1 MIQRKQTV
9 FLLLAAIFGILA
21 MCMQL
26 ATVLIEGTIVY
37 RVFSLWAIEQGGA
50 SHFALTSCPLF
61 ILLLL
66 SSTLS
71 VCTIFLYKRRPL
83 QAKLCMANIFII
95 VLWYIALVV
104 VSKQLTPDAMNFRL
118 QMASAFPSIMAILLF
133 MARKGVLADEKLVR
147 AADRIR

>member
-1 MIQRKQTV
+1 MIQRKQTI
-9 FLLLAAIFGILA
+9 FLFLAAVFGILA

-26 ATVLIEGTIVY
+26 ATVTSEGAIVY
-37 RVFSLWAIEQGGA
+37 RIFSLWAIEQDGA
-50 SHFALTSCPLF
+50 SHFVLTPCPLF
-61 ILLLL
+61 VLLLL

-83 QAKLCMANIFII
+83 QAKLCMANIFIAL
-95 VLWYIALVV
+95 LWYITLIVI
-104 VSKQLTPDAMNFRL
+104 SKQLAPDAMNFHL
-118 QMASAFPSIMAILLF
+118 QTASAFPAVMVILLF

>member
-26 ATVLIEGTIVY
+26 ATVSFEGTTVY

-50 SHFALTSCPLF
+50 SHFVLTPCPLF
-61 ILLLL
+61 VLLLL
-66 SSTLS
+66 TSALS
-71 VCTIFLYKRRPL
+71 VCIIFLYKRRPL
-83 QAKLCMANIFII
+83 QAKLCMANIFVV
-95 VLWYIALVV
+95 VLWYIAMVV
-104 VSKQLTPDAMNFRL
+104 VSKQLAPDAMNFHL
-118 QMASAFPSIMAILLF
+118 QIASAFPAVMAILLF
-133 MARKGVLADEKLVR
+133 MARKGILADEKLVR